1 MTQLDFLKKFKR
13 SNPTEHSPSIIGFF
27 FVSVCF
33 VLSLFYLDYRAVD
46 KDFHS
51 TAHESSISVTL
62 RGVNESMGKSRL
74 PEFLEVGGEGCD
86 VFDGDWVWDDSYPL
100 YQSEDCLFLDVGFR
114 CSENGRPD
122 KFYSKWRWQ
131 PRTCNLPRFDA
142 EYMLEKLRNRR
153 LVFVGDSIG
162 RNQWESLLC
171 MLSSAVADKTSIV
184 EVNGSPITKHTGF
197 LVFKFR
203 DFNSTIEYYRAP
215 FLVLQSRAPAGAPEK
230 VKFTLKLDQLEWSS
244 SQWKG
249 ADMLVFNAGHWWNY
263 EKTVRSGSY
272 FQERE
277 DVKMEMSLQSA
288 FQRSIQT
295 LVEWIDKEVNLSKT
309 QVLFR
314 SYAPVHFRGG
324 DWNTGGTC
332 HLETL
337 PDLGSLHVSSPNW
350 LHLNIV
356 GKVLSE
362 YSEKSQMKMMD
373 VLNVTYMTS
382 RRKDGHSSLYYLGPK
397 DGPAPFHR
405 QDCSH
410 WCLPGVPDSWNELLY
425 ALFLKREYDHSQES
439 VKTSQAP
446 V

>member
-1 MTQLDFLKKFKR
+1 MYQLDPHLLFCAYLHGQK
-13 SNPTEHSPSIIGFF
+13 NPTPFAQPEPKII
-27 FVSVCF
+27 
-33 VLSLFYLDYRAVD
+33 
-46 KDFHS
+46 
-51 TAHESSISVTL
+51 
-62 RGVNESMGKSRL
+62 M
-74 PEFLEVGGEGCD
+74 
-86 VFDGDWVWDDSYPL
+86 
-100 YQSEDCLFLDVGFR
+100 
-114 CSENGRPD
+114 PD
-122 KFYSKWRWQ
+122 
-131 PRTCNLPRFDA
+131 
-142 EYMLEKLRNRR
+142 
-153 LVFVGDSIG
+153 
-162 RNQWESLLC
+162 LLIC
-171 MLSSAVADKTSIV
+171 YT
-184 EVNGSPITKHTGF
+184 F
-197 LVFKFR
+197 
-203 DFNSTIEYYRAP
+203 
-215 FLVLQSRAPAGAPEK
+215 
-230 VKFTLKLDQLEWSS
+230 
-244 SQWKG
+244 
-249 ADMLVFNAGHWWNY
+249 
-263 EKTVRSGSY
+263 SGSY
-272 FQERE
+272 FQEGE

-314 SYAPVHFRGG
+314 SYAPVHFRFVSSLYILDIQMIVATLSKAWLHWEAESLSRCNLCMVKWNTADEVNGFDRGG

-382 RRKDGHSSLYYLGPK
+382 RRKDGHSSLYYLEPK

-446 V
+446 VWFIKYSLLTTILSLYWLERWYCVVLGWGFDLESTATLWSES